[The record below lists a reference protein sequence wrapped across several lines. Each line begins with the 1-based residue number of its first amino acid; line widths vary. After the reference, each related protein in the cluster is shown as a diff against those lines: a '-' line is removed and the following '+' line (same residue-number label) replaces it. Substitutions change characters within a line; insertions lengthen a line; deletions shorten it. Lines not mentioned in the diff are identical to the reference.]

1 MFGFR
6 FFLHPKLHVETTV
19 SLTALSAFYLMGG
32 KPSFVFL
39 LLIFHKHKKNVDCTH
54 YVVQTERVRI
64 VFDVEEPFWGIC
76 GSLGSFMIWKE
87 TRELG

>member
-1 MFGFR
+1 MGLFVVVVVWLVLFQFLKKAPAIS
-6 FFLHPKLHVETTV
+6 FF
-19 SLTALSAFYLMGG
+19 FYY
-32 KPSFVFL
+32 L
-39 LLIFHKHKKNVDCTH
+39 LFKSTNIKNVDCTH